1 MNYNKSY
8 FKEYDNYTNRLK
20 NECIND
26 FIDEKRKSDNFSNN
40 SNNSNNLILF
50 QDKIEELLLKL
61 KFLNSSTNIL
71 TNINNSTNDLIN
83 NSTNDLINN
92 STNDLINSNKI
103 IDILD
108 ISNIILKSKINELNM
123 IDAIDDIIIKL
134 NKKIISQGQIK
145 RKNNFVEFEF

>member
-61 KFLNSSTNIL
+61 KFLNSSNNIL
-71 TNINNSTNDLIN
+71 TN
-83 NSTNDLINN
+83 INN

>member
-1 MNYNKSY
+1 MNYNKLY
-8 FKEYDNYTNRLK
+8 FKEYDNYTNTFK

-40 SNNSNNLILF
+40 TNNSNNSNNLILF
-50 QDKIEELLLKL
+50 QDKIEELLIKL

-71 TNINNSTNDLIN
+71 TN
-83 NSTNDLINN
+83 INN

-108 ISNIILKSKINELNM
+108 ISNIILKSKINGLNM
-123 IDAIDDIIIKL
+123 IDAIDHIIIKL
-134 NKKIISQGQIK
+134 NKKIISHGQIK
-145 RKNNFVEFEF
+145 RKNNFVELEF

>member
-83 NSTNDLINN
+83 
-92 STNDLINSNKI
+92 SNKI